1 MSTSTCAQPP
11 YPTEAKHHGA
21 EGTTQLDFE
30 VNAQGRVTRVAIVK
44 YSGDG
49 PGHKLLDALALE
61 TLNKCTFPPAPGFLS
76 ASSRV
81 EYVWRLKD

>member
-11 YPTEAKHHGA
+11 YPAEAKHLGA

-30 VNAQGRVTRVAIVK
+30 VNAQGKVTRVAILK
-44 YSGDG
+44 LSGAG

-61 TLNKCTFPPAPGFLS
+61 TLNKCTFPAAPGFLS

>member
-1 MSTSTCAQPP
+1 MSTSTCKQPP
-11 YPTEAKHHGA
+11 YPLEAKQFGA

-30 VNAQGRVTRVAIVK
+30 VSAQGKVTRVAIVK
-44 YSGDG
+44 FSGDG

-61 TLNKCTFPPAPGFLS
+61 TLNKCSFPAAPGFLS

-81 EYVWRLKD
+81 EYVWRLRD